1 MRRFLHQLSITLAFF
16 IPGSVYAAMEMNMP
30 RGVTDT
36 SHIIYDLHMLIL
48 WICVAIGV
56 VVFGV
61 MFWSIFYHRKSQGA
75 EASQFHESTTVEVI
89 WTVIPF
95 LILIAMAIPS
105 TSVLIDMYDSS
116 DSDIDIQVTGYQW
129 KWQYKYLGEDIN
141 FFSSLITP
149 KEEIANEQAKNTNYL
164 LEVDNEL
171 VLPIN
176 KKVRFLFTSNDVIH
190 AWWMPDLAIK
200 KDAIPGFINES
211 WTRIN
216 EVGTYRGQCAEL
228 CGKNHGFMPI
238 VVKAVTQYD
247 YDIWVKEQQAAAIAK
262 AAESEQEWT
271 IDDLIAKG
279 ETVYQKNCAACHMV
293 DGSGLPPAFPALNG
307 SDVVLGDIETH
318 MHMMYYGVPGSAM
331 AAYGKQL
338 SAVDLAAVITY
349 KRNAWDN
356 NTGEVISPADMQA
369 YIDKQ

>member
-1 MRRFLHQLSITLAFF
+1 MQRFLHQFCITLAFL
-16 IPGSVYAAMEMNMP
+16 IPNSVYAAWELNMP

-36 SHIIYDLHMLIL
+36 SNTVYDLHMLIL

-61 MFWSIFYHRKSQGA
+61 MFWSIIYHRKSQGA
-75 EASQFHESTTVEVI
+75 KAAQFHESTTVEVI

-95 LILIAMAIPS
+95 LILIGMAVPS

-116 DSDIDIQVTGYQW
+116 QSDIDIQVTGYQW
-129 KWQYKYLGEDIN
+129 KWQYKYLNEDID
-141 FFSSLITP
+141 FFITMTTP
-149 KEEIANEQAKNTNYL
+149 KVEIANEQEKNPNYL

-171 VLPIN
+171 VVPIN
-176 KKVRFLFTSNDVIH
+176 KKVRFLFTANDVIH
-190 AWWMPDLAIK
+190 AWWVPELAVK

-228 CGKNHGFMPI
+228 CGKDHGFMPI
-238 VVKAVTQYD
+238 VVKAVTQAD
-247 YDIWVKEQQAAAIAK
+247 YDIWISEQKATAQAVAAAAN
-262 AAESEQEWT
+262 QEWS
-271 IDDLIAKG
+271 IEDLVAKG
-279 ETVYQKNCAACHMV
+279 ETVYQKNCAGCHMV

-307 SDVVLGDIETH
+307 NDVVLGDIEKH
-318 MHMMYYGVPGSAM
+318 MDIMVNGVPGSAM

-338 SAVDLAAVITY
+338 SAVELAAVITY
-349 KRNAWDN
+349 KRNTWDN
-356 NTGEVISPADMQA
+356 KTGEVISPADVKA
-369 YIDKQ
+369 YMSK

>member
-1 MRRFLHQLSITLAFF
+1 MRRFLHQFCITLAFF
-16 IPGSVYAAMEMNMP
+16 IPGSVYAAWELNMP
-30 RGVTDT
+30 KGVTDT
-36 SHIIYDLHMLIL
+36 SHIVYDLHMLIL

-75 EASQFHESTTVEVI
+75 QAAQFHESTTVEVI

-95 LILIAMAIPS
+95 IILIAMAVPS
-105 TSVLIDMYDSS
+105 TKVLIEMYDSS
-116 DSDIDIQVTGYQW
+116 DSDVDIQVTGYQW
-129 KWQYKYLGEDIN
+129 KWQYKYLGEDVD
-141 FFSSLITP
+141 FFSTLKTP
-149 KEEIANEQAKNTNYL
+149 KEEIANEQEKNPNYL

-171 VLPIN
+171 VVPIN
-176 KKVRFLFTSNDVIH
+176 KKVRFLFTANDVIH
-190 AWWMPDLAIK
+190 SWWVPELAIK

-228 CGKNHGFMPI
+228 CGKDHGFMPI
-238 VVKAVTQYD
+238 VVKAVTQED
-247 YDIWVKEQQAAAIAK
+247 YDIWLADQKSASLAK
-262 AAESEQEWT
+262 AADAEKEWT
-271 IDDLIAKG
+271 MDDLMATG

-307 SDVVLGDIETH
+307 NAIVLGDIAGH
-318 MHMMYYGVPGSAM
+318 MEVVINGAPGTAM

-338 SAVDLAAVITY
+338 STVDLAAVITY

-356 NTGEVISPADMQA
+356 KTGDVISPADVKA
-369 YIDKQ
+369 YIAK